1 MHIVNLINRR
11 RLFQIVLAG
20 ALLFVSAV
28 INAQTQTHIFIQNN
42 SSENL
47 IVKDVVISGD
57 KLNKKAWKKGESAIA
72 QGKREKVLAINRSGK
87 FNWMDPTPRF
97 IEPGK
102 TVVFATTV
110 IIESAPDSTEFQLR
124 QKLLGTGKSS
134 KMWHSS
140 ASNQTAQD
148 WANDE
153 QDYSAV
159 WAAAEGNKLSVNY
172 RTYKE
177 KSNVHIEYVF
187 SDSTE

>member
-1 MHIVNLINRR
+1 MHRMHVISRR
-11 RLFQIVLAG
+11 RFFQVILG
-20 ALLFVSAV
+20 GGLLLVSAV
-28 INAQTQTHIFIQNN
+28 INAQTQTNIFIQNN

-47 IVKDVVISGD
+47 IIKDIVISGD
-57 KLNKKAWKKGESAIA
+57 KLSKSAWKKGESAIGK
-72 QGKREKVLAINRSGK
+72 GKREKVLAINRSGK

-110 IIESAPDSTEFQLR
+110 IIESVTDSNEFQLR
-124 QKLLGTGKSS
+124 QKLFGTGKSS

-140 ASNQTAQD
+140 ASNKKAQD

-153 QDYSAV
+153 QDYTTMWSAS
-159 WAAAEGNKLSVNY
+159 EGRQFSISY

-187 SDSTE
+187 SDSPK